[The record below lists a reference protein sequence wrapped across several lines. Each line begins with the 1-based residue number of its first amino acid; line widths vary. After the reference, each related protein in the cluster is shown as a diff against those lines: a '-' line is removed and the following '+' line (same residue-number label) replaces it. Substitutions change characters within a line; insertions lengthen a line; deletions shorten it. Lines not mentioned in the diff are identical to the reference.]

1 MKSIIYTTAFVL
13 ALAASAA
20 IAHATGSP
28 QGSNTPHLSHSAAN
42 PSNSRVTWATY
53 HVGVHVSGY
62 ALSELTVDLPKDF
75 TLSKDIFVRNKAGQV
90 IEAKVSVEGT
100 KATFVF
106 AQPVAPETMLELVF
120 NSVRTST
127 MVSHIWQ
134 LPVSGKRADTAAVIS
149 LGIAQIHTYN

>member
-20 IAHATGSP
+20 SAHAAGSS
-28 QGSNTPHLSHSAAN
+28 QGVNVPHLSHSAAS
-42 PSNSRVTWATY
+42 PSNSRVPFADY

-75 TLSKDIFVRNKAGQV
+75 TLSRGTMVRNKKGQT
-90 IEAKVSVEGT
+90 IDAKVSVAGG

-120 NSVRTST
+120 KSVRTST
-127 MVSHIWQ
+127 LVSHVWL
-134 LPVSGKRADTAAVIS
+134 LPVSGKRVDTAMILP
-149 LGIAQIHTYN
+149 LGTARIHTYE